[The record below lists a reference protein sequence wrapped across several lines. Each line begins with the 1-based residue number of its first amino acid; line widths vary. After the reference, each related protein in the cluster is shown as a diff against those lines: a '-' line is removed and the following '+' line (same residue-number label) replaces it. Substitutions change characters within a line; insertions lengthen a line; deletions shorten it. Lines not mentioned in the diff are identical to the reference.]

1 MLRIIFDTNIYGHLS
16 EEPDADEIES
26 RILAEKD
33 FIVYNYPF
41 IRKEIRD
48 IPTTTPQS
56 RKARILLLNLYDRIT
71 GKHFLEHSIVIT
83 NLAKKYY
90 SHYRNLGGIYGWDTS
105 IQVDFMI
112 VACASFHGLDL
123 VYSNDNKTM
132 FNKSA
137 IKAYDH
143 INMKENL
150 RTPKFLKYS
159 ALLKK
164 FRGLL

>member
-1 MLRIIFDTNIYGHLS
+1 
-16 EEPDADEIES
+16 
-26 RILAEKD
+26 
-33 FIVYNYPF
+33 
-41 IRKEIRD
+41 
-48 IPTTTPQS
+48 
-56 RKARILLLNLYDRIT
+56 
-71 GKHFLEHSIVIT
+71 
-83 NLAKKYY
+83 
-90 SHYRNLGGIYGWDTS
+90 
-105 IQVDFMI
+105 MI
-112 VACASFHGLDL
+112 VACASFRGLDL

-159 ALLKK
+159 ALLEK